1 MRLRIGH
8 LSTFYHTAIIL
19 MADEKLQENLGVDVE
34 WRLFG
39 TGPSIVNAFEK
50 GELDIAYVGLPPAII
65 GIDRGVEIK
74 CVAGGHIEGT
84 VICCERRV
92 QRFP

>member
-19 MADEKLQENLGVDVE
+19 MADEKLQEDLGVDVE

-39 TGPSIVNAFEK
+39 TGPGIVKAFEK
-50 GELDIAYVGLPPAII
+50 
-65 GIDRGVEIK
+65 R
-74 CVAGGHIEGT
+74 
-84 VICCERRV
+84 
-92 QRFP
+92 